1 MKIYNLNAI
10 KNNKWNKPFKIINK
24 ENNNAFDS
32 LKTYKQKSNKE
43 FFEENNIPF
52 FCCVMILILCFTI
65 CFKIFSPQYIQ
76 SPFKSDITKLETK
89 YLKMHHYINI
99 FIVITV
105 KNYLKKKL
113 ILF

>member
-32 LKTYKQKSNKE
+32 LKTYKQKYNKE

-52 FCCVMILILCFTI
+52 FVVSWFWFFALQFVLKFFLLNIYNLLLNLI
-65 CFKIFSPQYIQ
+65 
-76 SPFKSDITKLETK
+76 
-89 YLKMHHYINI
+89 
-99 FIVITV
+99 
-105 KNYLKKKL
+105 
-113 ILF
+113 